1 MINTMKKLKTFGL
14 LLFLAFVVT
23 VKPIAQTLRDAEVE
37 FNRLS
42 YLNATEMFEHA
53 LKGKLSEADKQ
64 TAMLKLAYSYRQIK
78 DSQNAERV
86 YGEVLNSGKEISGD
100 ASKAYLYYAQAL
112 ASNSKY
118 KEAQEMYEKYAKLV
132 SGDSRGAGF
141 QQLYKKVDA
150 LNKNAACYK
159 VDYLNINTD
168 KPDFSPMYYKKG
180 LVFNSGR
187 TDGTNVTKKVFAWDN
202 SHFLDMYY
210 LKDLALLTTSN
221 PSAGAGN
228 STENKAAAKLSFGTV
243 GTDEYTPPTANDSKT
258 LGNYGG
264 MSNQYRGYTSYVEE
278 DATKSLSFSGALN
291 TKYHE
296 GPMTFS
302 ADGKKVIFTRNNYNN
317 GDYKTSADKVNKL
330 KLYTAEEKKD
340 GDWVN
345 IKEVPFNN
353 NEYST
358 GHPSLTKDD
367 KLLYFV
373 SDMPGGFGGTDI
385 YVVSYNAGAF
395 GTALNL
401 GAEINTAGNEMFP
414 YVDEKGNLY
423 FASDGHPGLGDLDIF
438 FVKLGENSKIISK
451 VTNLGAPINTNK
463 DDFGLITDGER
474 KMGYFSSN
482 RKRGG
487 ADDDIYRFTRECEES
502 PECHELQVIVYD
514 AESKMPLDNSDVEVM
529 MDGKSEMK
537 KTDAN
542 GTFKMCLQNEKKYTF
557 KASHEEYEPNTV
569 GFSVTTETKDQTT
582 LDIPLQ
588 RVKDM
593 PLDTSQVTKTKTP
606 CPIKKTIK
614 GRVTANKDKRSLAGV
629 IVTLKN
635 ECDGSIQTYV
645 TGADGRYQFEICEGC
660 NYSLE
665 ASKENYGSKEN
676 KIVAKGNQKLPP
688 VINSNLSMFEAGDV
702 VNIDNIYY
710 DYTKYNIRPDAAR
723 ELEKLVSIMKRYPN
737 MRIELHSHTDSRATT
752 EFNQTLSENRAKSV
766 IRYLAQRGVSSDRL
780 EWKGFGETQLLNECA
795 DGVTCTEEQHQT
807 NRRTEFKI
815 LQLK

>member
-1 MINTMKKLKTFGL
+1 MKNLKTFGL
-14 LLFLAFVVT
+14 LLFLAFMVT
-23 VKPIAQTLRDAEVE
+23 VNSFAQTLRDAEVE

-53 LKGKLSEADKQ
+53 LKGKLSDADKQ
-64 TAMLKLAYSYRQIK
+64 AAMLKLAYSYRQIK

-86 YGEVLNSGKEISGD
+86 YAEVLNSGKEIAGD
-100 ASKAYLYYAQAL
+100 ASKAYLYYAQSL
-112 ASNSKY
+112 ASNGKY
-118 KEAQEMYEKYAKLV
+118 KEAQDIYEKYSKLV
-132 SGDSRGAGF
+132 SGDTRGAGF

-168 KPDFSPMYYKKG
+168 KPDFSPMYYKNG

-187 TDGTNVTKKVFAWDN
+187 VEGPNVTKKVFAWDN

-210 LKDLALLTTSN
+210 LKDLASLTTAN
-221 PSAGAGN
+221 PSVGAGS
-228 STENKAAAKLSFGTV
+228 STENKAVKKLEFGTV

-264 MSNQYRGYTSYVEE
+264 TSNQYRGYTSYVEE
-278 DATKSLSFSGALN
+278 AATKSLSFSGSLN

-302 ADGKKVIFTRNNYNN
+302 SDGKKVIFTRNNYNN
-317 GDYKTSADKVNKL
+317 GTYKTSADKVNKL

-340 GDWVN
+340 GEWVN

-358 GHPSLTKDD
+358 GHPSLTKDE

-385 YVVSYNAGAF
+385 YVVSYNGGAF
-395 GTALNL
+395 GTPLNL
-401 GAEINTAGNEMFP
+401 GAGVNTAGNEMFP

-423 FASDGHPGLGDLDIF
+423 FSSDGHPGLGDLDIF
-438 FVKLGENSKIISK
+438 YVKLGEGSK
-451 VTNLGAPINTNK
+451 VIGNPTNLGTPINTNK
-463 DDFGLITDGER
+463 DDFGLITDGDR

-487 ADDDIYRFTRECEES
+487 ADDDIYRFTRECEEK

-514 AESKMPLDNSDVEVM
+514 AESKMPLDNSDVEVVVE
-529 MDGKSEMK
+529 GKSEMK

-542 GTFKMCLQNEKKYTF
+542 GTFKICLQSEMEYTF
-557 KASHEEYEPNTV
+557 KASHDEYEPNTV
-569 GFSVTTETKDQTT
+569 GFAVKTETRDQTT

-588 RVKDM
+588 RVKNS
-593 PLDTSQVTKTKTP
+593 PIDTTVNKVVNKDLP
-606 CPIKKTIK
+606 CPVKKTIK

-635 ECDGSIQTYV
+635 ECDGSTQTFV
-645 TGADGRYQFEICEGC
+645 TGPDGRSQFEICEGC
-660 NYSLE
+660 DYSIE

-676 KIVAKGNQKLPP
+676 KITTKNSKLPP
-688 VINSNLSMFEAGDV
+688 VINSNVSMFEAGDV

-723 ELEKLVSIMKRYPN
+723 ELEKLVSIMKRYPK

-766 IRYLAQRGVSSDRL
+766 IRYLAQRGISSDRL

-795 DGVTCTEEQHQT
+795 DGVTCTEEQHQV